1 MDLEALQEQIINH
14 EGVVLHAYKDSEGYL
29 TIGVGRM
36 IDERLSGG
44 ITYDEAMYLL
54 DNDIKKHTAE
64 LEKIFDDFYD
74 LPEDIQH
81 VLVDMHFNLGDN
93 RFRTFKKMI
102 AAVKDRDWHSMKTE
116 MLDSLWARQVGRRAT
131 NLANMVDKV
140 VQEEV

>member
-36 IDERLSGG
+36 IDERLNGG

-102 AAVKDRDWHSMKTE
+102 AAVKDRDWESMKRE